1 MSMETELK
9 FDVPG
14 GRVLEEAARLDG
26 IAGYRVV
33 DRGLVPHTDTY
44 FDTMD
49 YRLFHGRAVFRLR
62 SRESGSTLTFK
73 TADAGG
79 EVTGGGLYRRIEIE
93 DVTDVTAEDVSRG
106 NLPDIPPVR
115 ALRERFGE
123 IPLFPCLTVRNNRR
137 VLLLEKENAP
147 RFEMV
152 LDDVLFSGP
161 GGEERVFELEVE
173 ALTGDVEELE
183 RIGSWL
189 TARFDLG
196 DAGPSKYIR
205 GMKSVGFAG

>member
-1 MSMETELK
+1 MSVETELK
-9 FDVPG
+9 FDVPDR
-14 GRVLEEAARLDG
+14 RVLAEAARLEE
-26 IAGYRVV
+26 IAGYSVE

-44 FDTMD
+44 FDTRD
-49 YRLFHGRAVFRLR
+49 YRLFHGKAVFRLR

-73 TADAGG
+73 AADAAGG
-79 EVTGGGLYRRIEIE
+79 ETGGRVFRRIEIE
-93 DVTDVTAEDVSRG
+93 DVTDVAAEDVSKG

-123 IPLFPCLTVRNNRR
+123 IPLFPCLTVRNDRR
-137 VLLLEKENAP
+137 VLLLGKEDAP

-161 GGEERVFELEVE
+161 GGEKRVFELEVE
-173 ALTGDVEELE
+173 ALTGDMEELE

-189 TARFDLG
+189 NARFDLR

-205 GMKSVGFAG
+205 GMKSVGFAE